1 MFKKTL
7 AAVAVLG
14 AFAGTAMA
22 ANVTLYGVVDEAL
35 QYKNVK
41 TFGGES
47 QDTYGIK
54 SGAQAGSRWGLKGTE
69 ELGNGLVAG
78 FQLESGFNA
87 DDGKSAQGG
96 RLFGRVARVYL
107 SGDFGT
113 LSAGRDG
120 ALVSGV
126 GSVSY
131 IYNYTAF
138 GTGWGDSTGAQ
149 ALWNFGYMD
158 RANNSLTYITPT
170 IAGFTGYAQY
180 SFAADDQEAESA
192 NDNNRY
198 AALGLKYDQGAF
210 STGLVVDYL
219 KKAEKPVAD
228 PLDLAQKIDEDRKD
242 QWTVSYGA
250 SYDFGVVKV
259 MGMAQYAKHMDSVVN
274 YFSSSYKGKD
284 ADGEDYTFK
293 ASGLGIG
300 DFEGYN
306 LGLGMSA
313 PVLGGTAFAQANYLH
328 AKDKATDADA
338 KVDGYG
344 LSLAYSYPLSKR
356 TSVYTYG
363 TYGQFKTKGEDY
375 KDVDGK
381 DWDGAKSKVGEFGV
395 GLTHKF

>member
-14 AFAGTAMA
+14 AFAGSAMA

-35 QYKNVK
+35 QYNYSK
-41 TFGGES
+41 TMGGDKVDS
-47 QDTYGIK
+47 YGLK

-87 DDGKSAQGG
+87 DEGKSAQGG

-107 SGDFGT
+107 TGDFGT

-120 ALVSGV
+120 ALVSGL

-131 IYNYTAF
+131 IYNYVAL
-138 GTGWGDSTGAQ
+138 GTGWGDSTGSQ
-149 ALWNFGYMD
+149 GLYNFGYQD
-158 RANNSLTYITPT
+158 RANNSLTYVTPNFG
-170 IAGFTGYAQY
+170 GFTAYAQY
-180 SFAADDQEAESA
+180 SFAADAQEEASA

-198 AALGLKYDQGAF
+198 AALGAKYDMGAF

-219 KKAEKPVAD
+219 MKSEKPVAD
-228 PLDLAQKIDEDRKD
+228 PSNLKAPKVDEDRDD
-242 QWTVSYGA
+242 QYTVSYGA
-250 SYDFGVVKV
+250 SYDFGVAKV
-259 MGMAQYAKHMDSVVN
+259 MGMVQYGKHMDSVVN
-274 YFSSSYKGKD
+274 NFSISHTGKNELGDDYKYK
-284 ADGEDYTFK
+284 TT
-293 ASGLGIG
+293 GLAVG

-306 LGLGMSA
+306 LGLGVSA
-313 PVLGGTAFAQANYLH
+313 PVLGGTAFAQVNYIH
-328 AKDKATDADA
+328 AKDKDQDADQ

-344 LSLAYSYPLSKR
+344 FGAAYSYPLSKR

-363 TYGQFKTKGEDY
+363 SYGQFKTKGEDFGE
-375 KDVDGK
+375 D
-381 DWDGAKSKVGEFGV
+381 DGAKSKVGEFGV
-395 GLTHKF
+395 GMTHRF

>member
-35 QYKNVK
+35 QYKYAK
-41 TFGGES
+41 HADQEKQQS
-47 QDTYGIK
+47 YGLT

-87 DDGKSAQGG
+87 DEGKSAQGG

-120 ALVSGV
+120 ALVSGL

-131 IYNYTAF
+131 IYNYAAL
-138 GTGWGDSTGAQ
+138 GTGWGDYTGAQ
-149 ALWNFGYMD
+149 GIYNFGFQD
-158 RANNSLTYITPT
+158 RANNSVTYVSPNF
-170 IAGFTGYAQY
+170 AGFTGYAQY
-180 SFAADDQEAESA
+180 SFEAKDQEKAEA
-192 NDNNRY
+192 ALNNRY
-198 AALGLKYDQGAF
+198 AALGAKYDMGAF

-219 KKAEKPVAD
+219 MKAHETDDVD
-228 PLDLAQKIDEDRKD
+228 N

-250 SYDFGVVKV
+250 NYDFGVAKV
-259 MGMAQYAKHMDSVVN
+259 YGLAQYGKHMDHL
-274 YFSSSYKGKD
+274 FSKFDGKD
-284 ADGEDYTFK
+284 AKGNTIYFTDGDY
-293 ASGLGIG
+293 
-300 DFEGYN
+300 EGYN
-306 LGLGMSA
+306 LGLGVSA
-313 PVLGGTAFAQANYLH
+313 PVLGGTAFAQVNYVH
-328 AKDKATDADA
+328 AKDKTEGADE

-344 LSLAYSYPLSKR
+344 LGAAYSYPLSKR

-363 TYGQFKTKGEDY
+363 SYGQLKFKEDGDSD
-375 KDVDGK
+375 KT
-381 DWDGAKSKVGEFGV
+381 KVGEFGV
-395 GLTHKF
+395 GVTHKF